1 MALAQERIGLPD
13 GPQLQ
18 QNAPNPFNSQTV
30 ISYFLLA
37 PGPAGVVRA
46 ERTAGGGFAPR
57 IPEGGLSQ
65 VHWDGRDQQERPPP
79 GQRHLPVPTGDG
91 RGALTRKLMLLR

>member
-65 VHWDGRDQQERPPP
+65 VHWDGRDQQERPPLAS
-79 GQRHLPVPTGDG
+79 GIYLCRLVTAEG
-91 RGALTRKLMLLR
+91 L